1 MEDCPDRAAISILGN
16 TALRLRNDISAA
28 LDTDCLIVLQYA
40 GICLLYLWRHLESDS
55 NLESERRTRT
65 RPARHSLS
73 LHRIASAVLEASEG
87 FNYLAKAEDDHL
99 DRRDKAHICKG
110 GEVNEIQ

>member
-73 LHRIASAVLEASEG
+73 LHRIASAVLEA
-87 FNYLAKAEDDHL
+87 KAEDDHL
-99 DRRDKAHICKG
+99 DRHDKAHICKG

>member
-1 MEDCPDRAAISILGN
+1 M
-16 TALRLRNDISAA
+16 RLRNDISAA

-99 DRRDKAHICKG
+99 DRHDKAHICKG